1 MLSVPK
7 NKSRNDLA
15 LMSQKSSE
23 GIGQFEKNVSPF
35 EIAKKLNPRLC
46 EDEEACAHMDHL
58 IYDENDVR
66 ISSSHEAPTAIEE
79 SNLKRR

>member
-1 MLSVPK
+1 MLAVPK
-7 NKSRNDLA
+7 GKSRNDLA
-15 LMSQKSSE
+15 LLSQKSSE
-23 GIGQFEKNVSPF
+23 GIGHFEKNVSPF

-46 EDEEACAHMDHL
+46 EDDEACACMDHL

-66 ISSSHEAPTAIEE
+66 ISSSHEAPSVMEE